1 MKLKINWEH
10 KRTRH
15 AIERMWLRGISTKEV
30 EKAVQEG
37 KRAFQK
43 ETGLVRAL
51 YGHFEVIF
59 DEKRFDDTKKAY
71 PVTVKIR

>member
-1 MKLKINWEH
+1 
-10 KRTRH
+10 
-15 AIERMWLRGISTKEV
+15 MWLRGISIKEI

-51 YGHFEVIF
+51 YGYFEVVF
-59 DEKRFDDTKKAY
+59 DEKRYGDIKKVY
-71 PVTVKIR
+71 PVTVKTR